1 MAISSVDGLN
11 QRSLPD
17 EHLIDVQE
25 DVAALNNH
33 SLDGQILSN
42 VFCLTHLVE
51 QGWQCNS
58 LKYFGFFLDCPVGHL
73 KIFLE
78 SRLKL
83 HGGVWV
89 KMWRDTNF
97 QPIQMSFDHPSEAP
111 KLAN

>member
-11 QRSLPD
+11 QCPLPD

-58 LKYFGFFLDCPVGHL
+58 LKYFGFFFGLS
-73 KIFLE
+73 
-78 SRLKL
+78 SRPPQ
-83 HGGVWV
+83 
-89 KMWRDTNF
+89 NF
-97 QPIQMSFDHPSEAP
+97 FGITPQTPRWSLGQNVTGQRFS
-111 KLAN
+111 ANSDVVSTLGET